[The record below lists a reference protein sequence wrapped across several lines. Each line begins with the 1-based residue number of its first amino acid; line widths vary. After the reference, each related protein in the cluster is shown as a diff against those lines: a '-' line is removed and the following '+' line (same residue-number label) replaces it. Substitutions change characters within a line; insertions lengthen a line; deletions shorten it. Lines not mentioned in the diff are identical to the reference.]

1 MARNTGPR
9 AADAAHWPPET
20 PQTGGID
27 VIALFKAVPLG
38 LFLTAIV
45 CLFIGSGGSSGG
57 FLAIRNM
64 DVDLAFIGVSFDM
77 YWSWIM
83 FAIGTGLAWAIIF
96 MMGD

>member
-1 MARNTGPR
+1 MRI
-9 AADAAHWPPET
+9 
-20 PQTGGID
+20 GGSD

-38 LFLTAIV
+38 IFLTVLV

-57 FLAIRNM
+57 FLNIRSM
-64 DVDLAFIGVSFDM
+64 DVDLAFIGLSFDM

-83 FAIGTGLAWAIIF
+83 FSIGTGLAWAIIF